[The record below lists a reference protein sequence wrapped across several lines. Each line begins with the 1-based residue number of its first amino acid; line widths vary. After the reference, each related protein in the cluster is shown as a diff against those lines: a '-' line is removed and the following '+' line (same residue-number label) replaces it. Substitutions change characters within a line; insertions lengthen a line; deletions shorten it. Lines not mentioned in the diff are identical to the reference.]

1 MGKGWYRTGVMVEK
15 MTMMEE
21 DIPIVD
27 SLGFRCPP
35 QGVAFI
41 GSLVIAPHKMK
52 CLFQFDPSIYLSSK
66 LIL

>member
-35 QGVAFI
+35 QRVAFI
-41 GSLVIAPHKMK
+41 GSLETAPNKN
-52 CLFQFDPSIYLSSK
+52 I
-66 LIL
+66 